1 VTGRIAYRAFAKINL
16 GLHVGAM
23 RPDGFHEVRTVLQSV
38 ALCDL
43 LEVHPSEELSLT
55 CSDPSLPAGEDNLV
69 MRAARALQRAV
80 SCERGA
86 RITLTKRIP
95 SQAGLGGGS
104 SDAAAAL
111 VALARLWRIPFS
123 CEDLVPVAAALGA
136 DVPFF
141 LVGGTALGVSGG
153 EEVYALPDAPALHL
167 VLALPKG
174 GMPTAEA
181 YRRLD
186 AGRRSAQVPTTGAMD
201 RPHAEASGDGTSTPS
216 PDVVPSIAGS
226 RGARRIPPKNAD
238 RSPCGREVRLTPPG
252 GPHRIASL
260 VQALVEGRLS
270 EKCLFNDFE
279 AVNEEAGSENASV
292 RRALRATGARTVIPA
307 GSGAAW
313 VGFFPDRTLAAE
325 AQRKLVQ
332 RGVNAIHTGSITRRD
347 YWEQTVPT
355 WVKE

>member
-1 VTGRIAYRAFAKINL
+1 MTGRIAYRAFAKINL
-16 GLHVGAM
+16 GLHVGAK

-43 LEVHPSEELSLT
+43 LEVHPSEELSLS
-55 CSDPSLPAGEDNLV
+55 CSDPGLPAGEENLV
-69 MRAARALQRAV
+69 MKAARALQRAV

-123 CEDLVPVAAALGA
+123 CEELAPVAAALGA

-141 LVGGTALGVSGG
+141 LVGGTALGVSMG
-153 EEVYALPDAPALHL
+153 EEVYPLPDGPTLNL
-167 VLALPKG
+167 VLALPKT

-186 AGRRSAQVPTTGAMD
+186 AGSLSPRAPDPGPTGGTPAAAGEGGDFPHTRVKGPSKAGA
-201 RPHAEASGDGTSTPS
+201 R
-216 PDVVPSIAGS
+216 GS
-226 RGARRIPPKNAD
+226 RRAPQETSD
-238 RSPCGREVRLTPPG
+238 RCPSERPVRLTPPG
-252 GPHRIASL
+252 GPHRIAAL

-279 AVNEEAGSENASV
+279 AVNEGAGAENASV
-292 RRALRATGARTVIPA
+292 RKALRTAGARTVIPA
-307 GSGAAW
+307 GSGSAW
-313 VGFFPDRTLAAE
+313 VGFFPDRALAAE